1 MSLILVTNKRG
12 GTSRIHL
19 GGIAGVA
26 LAIVIATGIG
36 GAYYAGSWM
45 EKDTVEPDSMVRVLQ
60 KELATQKH
68 DLSSITQ
75 MTEENLNALAMR
87 LGQLKA
93 HIIRLDALGQR
104 LIDKAELDKGEFDF
118 ENAPAV
124 GGPGEGVGE
133 RGKPMGVPDFLGEL
147 DHLAKQ
153 VEHRS
158 LQLGVLETML
168 MNRDLQDEVY
178 PTGRPV
184 KRGWVSSYFGHR
196 TDPFNGRIAHH
207 DGIDIAGKRGSD
219 VISVAAGVVTWAGK
233 RYGYG
238 NLVEINHGNGY
249 VTRYGHNED
258 VVVKVGDTVKKGDE
272 IARMGSSGRSTGPHV
287 HFEVI
292 KNGRTVDPIR
302 YVRASR

>member
-12 GTSRIHL
+12 GTARVHL
-19 GGIAGVA
+19 GGFVGLLLVLVLGLLI
-26 LAIVIATGIG
+26 TGSV
-36 GAYYAGSWM
+36 YVGSWL
-45 EKDTVEPDSMVRVLQ
+45 ERDNVAPDSMVRVLQ
-60 KELATQKH
+60 TELAVQKH
-68 DLSSITQ
+68 DLAAVTQ
-75 MTEENLNALAMR
+75 SAEENMNALAMR

-93 HIIRLDALGQR
+93 HIVRLDALGQR

-118 ENAPAV
+118 ESPPAV
-124 GGPGEGVGE
+124 GGPANAAGE
-133 RGKPMGVPDFLGEL
+133 RGKAMSVPDFLTEL
-147 DHLAKQ
+147 DNLSGQ

-168 MNRDLQDEVY
+168 MNRELQDEVY
-178 PTGRPV
+178 PAGRPV
-184 KRGWVSSYFGHR
+184 KRGWVSSYYGYR

-207 DGIDIAGKRGSD
+207 DGIDIAGKHGSD
-219 VISVAAGVVTWAGK
+219 IISVAAGVVTWSGK

-249 VTRYGHNED
+249 VTRYGHCEK
-258 VVVKVGDTVKKGDE
+258 VLVKVGQMVKKGE
-272 IARMGSSGRSTGPHV
+272 EVAEMGSSGRSTGPHV

-292 KNGRTVDPIR
+292 KNGRVVDPIR